1 MRVVVPS
8 LLSLLLLSSST
19 WAVETATQPQA
30 AAPTGTTATV
40 PPTTQKPAPPTQPTA
55 NKPAVVAKPNQP
67 APIMELTPAQIAQKK
82 AEEDA
87 RIKALVKNQLTRMQ
101 QLEKANLDALAQ
113 NQALQ
118 LKNDNLNVQV
128 QVLQSERSAQIFM
141 YGAATMGVGVLIGFL
156 ISSYIYTRRRRQW

>member
-8 LLSLLLLSSST
+8 LLSLFLLSSSA
-19 WAVETATQPQA
+19 WAVENTATQPQA
-30 AAPTGTTATV
+30 AAPTGTTA
-40 PPTTQKPAPPTQPTA
+40 PATTQKPTTSQPA
-55 NKPAVVAKPNQP
+55 AKPAPVNLNQP

-156 ISSYIYTRRRRQW
+156 ISSYIYTKRRRQW

>member
-8 LLSLLLLSSST
+8 LLSLLLLSSSA

-30 AAPTGTTATV
+30 AAPTGTTATA
-40 PPTTQKPAPPTQPTA
+40 PPTTQKPATPAQPA
-55 NKPAVVAKPNQP
+55 AKPAAAKLNQP

-87 RIKALVKNQLTRMQ
+87 RIKALVKNQSTRMQ

-156 ISSYIYTRRRRQW
+156 LASYIHTKRRRQW

>member
-8 LLSLLLLSSST
+8 LLSLLLLSSSA

-30 AAPTGTTATV
+30 AAPTGTTATA
-40 PPTTQKPAPPTQPTA
+40 PPTTQKPATPAQPA
-55 NKPAVVAKPNQP
+55 AKPAAARPNQP

-156 ISSYIYTRRRRQW
+156 LAGYIYTKRRRQW

>member
-8 LLSLLLLSSST
+8 LLSLFLLSSSA
-19 WAVETATQPQA
+19 WAVENTATQPQA
-30 AAPTGTTATV
+30 AAPTGTTA
-40 PPTTQKPAPPTQPTA
+40 PATTQKPTTSQPA
-55 NKPAVVAKPNQP
+55 AKPAPVNLNQP

-141 YGAATMGVGVLIGFL
+141 YGAATMGVGVLVGFL
-156 ISSYIYTRRRRQW
+156 ISSYIYTK

>member
-8 LLSLLLLSSST
+8 LLSLFLLSSSA
-19 WAVETATQPQA
+19 WAVENTATQPQA
-30 AAPTGTTATV
+30 AAPTGTTA
-40 PPTTQKPAPPTQPTA
+40 PATTQKPTTSQPA
-55 NKPAVVAKPNQP
+55 AKPAPVNLNQP

-141 YGAATMGVGVLIGFL
+141 YGAATMGVGVLVGFL
-156 ISSYIYTRRRRQW
+156 ISSYIYTKRRQW

>member
-8 LLSLLLLSSST
+8 LLSLLLLSSSA
-19 WAVETATQPQA
+19 WAVVTATQPQA
-30 AAPTGTTATV
+30 AAPTGTTA
-40 PPTTQKPAPPTQPTA
+40 PATTQKPTTSQPA
-55 NKPAVVAKPNQP
+55 AKPAPVNLNQP

-141 YGAATMGVGVLIGFL
+141 YGAATMGVGVLVGFL
-156 ISSYIYTRRRRQW
+156 ISSYIYTKRRRQW

>member
-8 LLSLLLLSSST
+8 LLSLLLLSSSA

-30 AAPTGTTATV
+30 AAPTGTTATA
-40 PPTTQKPAPPTQPTA
+40 PPTTQKPATPTQPA
-55 NKPAVVAKPNQP
+55 AKPSAAKPNQP
-67 APIMELTPAQIAQKK
+67 APIIELTPAQIAQKK

-156 ISSYIYTRRRRQW
+156 LAGYIYTKRRRQW

>member
-8 LLSLLLLSSST
+8 LLSLFLLSSSA
-19 WAVETATQPQA
+19 WAVENTATQPQA
-30 AAPTGTTATV
+30 AAPTGTTA
-40 PPTTQKPAPPTQPTA
+40 PATTQKPTTSQPA
-55 NKPAVVAKPNQP
+55 AKPAPVVNLNQP

-141 YGAATMGVGVLIGFL
+141 YGAATMGVGVLVGFL
-156 ISSYIYTRRRRQW
+156 ISSYIYTKRRRQW

>member
-8 LLSLLLLSSST
+8 LLSLFLLSSSA
-19 WAVETATQPQA
+19 WAVENTATQPQA
-30 AAPTGTTATV
+30 AAPTGTTAPATAQK
-40 PPTTQKPAPPTQPTA
+40 PTTSQPAAKPAPV
-55 NKPAVVAKPNQP
+55 NLNQP

-141 YGAATMGVGVLIGFL
+141 YGAATMGVGVLVGFL
-156 ISSYIYTRRRRQW
+156 ISSYIYTKRRRQW

>member
-8 LLSLLLLSSST
+8 LLSLLLLSSSA

-30 AAPTGTTATV
+30 AAPTGTTA
-40 PPTTQKPAPPTQPTA
+40 PATTQKPTTSQPA
-55 NKPAVVAKPNQP
+55 AKPAPVNLNQP

-156 ISSYIYTRRRRQW
+156 LAGYIYTKRRRQW

>member
-8 LLSLLLLSSST
+8 LLSLLLLSSSA

-30 AAPTGTTATV
+30 AAPTGTTATA
-40 PPTTQKPAPPTQPTA
+40 PPTTQKPTTPAQPA
-55 NKPAVVAKPNQP
+55 AKPAAAKPNQP

-156 ISSYIYTRRRRQW
+156 LAGYIYTKRRRQW